1 MRYSFEARLE
11 ACKNRQNIIDV
22 NVSHAIEA
30 IEAMVD
36 HTIDKGYFDFSI
48 NLSEFLQDF
57 DTEIKEEIANYISMY
72 GYNVKWNGSTITVS
86 FEEG

>member
-1 MRYSFEARLE
+1 MKYSFEARLE
-11 ACKNRQNIIDV
+11 ASKNRQNIIDV
-22 NVSHAIEA
+22 NVSHAIEV
-30 IEAMVD
+30 IEARVD
-36 HTIDKGYFDFSI
+36 HTIDKGYFEFSI

-57 DTEIKEEIANYISMY
+57 DTEIKEEIANYISMH

>member
-1 MRYSFEARLE
+1 MKYSFEARLE
-11 ACKNRQNIIDV
+11 SRKNRQNIIDV
-22 NVSHAIEA
+22 NVSRAIEV
-30 IEAMVD
+30 IEAKVD